1 MNWRERIERDPQTP
15 HGKLHV
21 RGTTILV
28 SVVLDN
34 LAARMDLR
42 EVLITYPS
50 LSEDDVRACVAWA
63 AEISHGNDSV
73 LDADSDESPEPG
85 DATEQLAPAAA
96 SAPKRAIGF
105 KEFLRSMP
113 DAGEDA
119 DFERPRDLG
128 RPEIEWDT

>member
-1 MNWRERIERDPQTP
+1 MNWRERIERDPRTL

-21 RGTTILV
+21 RGTRIPV

-34 LAARMDLR
+34 LAARLDFRQILT
-42 EVLITYPS
+42 IYPS

-63 AEISHGNDSV
+63 AEISHDKEGAS
-73 LDADSDESPEPG
+73 DADLEESPEPG
-85 DATEQLAPAAA
+85 AATEQPAAA
-96 SAPKRAIGF
+96 AGSAAKRGIGF

-119 DFERPRDLG
+119 DFERSRDYG